1 MNPLRVVTLLA
12 CAWLGWT
19 QKLKF
24 TAGDQANL
32 DHRDMLM
39 ERESVQ
45 RAKNA
50 RAKTAHETMQ
60 RSKKT
65 NLESAKNT
73 RDINAKTKAQS
84 QKTESRRKKAA
95 MKTKHNLKAKQ
106 RSSRGEM

>member
-1 MNPLRVVTLLA
+1 MRDDAARALPSGIRLWRFFPRGRSSLR
-12 CAWLGWT
+12 
-19 QKLKF
+19 
-24 TAGDQANL
+24 
-32 DHRDMLM
+32 R
-39 ERESVQ
+39 
-45 RAKNA
+45 KNA